1 MSSKA
6 GLGGM
11 VKRGGMR
18 GMVLGREGG
27 GGGVRGREVRGVPEG
42 EGKLERKV
50 DKCHYTYFAN
60 GFDELQRRVVEGEVG
75 AW

>member
-1 MSSKA
+1 MSY
-6 GLGGM
+6 G
-11 VKRGGMR
+11 
-18 GMVLGREGG
+18 E
-27 GGGVRGREVRGVPEG
+27 REVRGG
-42 EGKLERKV
+42 LKLRERKRKV

>member
-27 GGGVRGREVRGVPEG
+27 GGGGGGRVNIIN
-42 EGKLERKV
+42 LS
-50 DKCHYTYFAN
+50 
-60 GFDELQRRVVEGEVG
+60 
-75 AW
+75 

>member
-27 GGGVRGREVRGVPEG
+27 GRS
-42 EGKLERKV
+42 
-50 DKCHYTYFAN
+50 
-60 GFDELQRRVVEGEVG
+60 
-75 AW
+75 

>member
-27 GGGVRGREVRGVPEG
+27 EELGGREVRRVPEG
-42 EGKLERKV
+42 EEKLERKV